1 MESEVSISLNNI
13 QNIKTVNIV
22 GIGVVRVRKL
32 GAGEELDLSAKTRQ
46 LGKLVAELSDM
57 DFTKFD
63 ANKPGDVGKLAE
75 LSKRAEAIADEIED
89 IQRFEFDTFKRCFS
103 DDENGKVV
111 DAIMNTLTNEERGE
125 LFKQVFGR
133 KKQVDAPAAVTP
145 AQEVDKSGE
154 VTTNEQ

>member
-63 ANKPGDVGKLAE
+63 ANKPEDVEKLSE

-89 IQRFEFDTFKRCFS
+89 IQKFEFDTFKRCFS

-111 DAIMNTLTNEERGE
+111 DVIMNTLTNEERGE

-133 KKQVDAPAAVTP
+133 KKQVDVPAAVTP
-145 AQEVDKSGE
+145 EKEADKPGE
-154 VTTNEQ
+154 VTTDEQ